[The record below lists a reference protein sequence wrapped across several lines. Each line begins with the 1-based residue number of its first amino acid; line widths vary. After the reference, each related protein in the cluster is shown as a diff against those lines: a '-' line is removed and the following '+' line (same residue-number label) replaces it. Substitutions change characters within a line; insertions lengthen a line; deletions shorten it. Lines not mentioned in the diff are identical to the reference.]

1 MFNRRRNLF
10 IYSVVFIV
18 IRVIK
23 GKVKVITQRKRQKKK
38 HTNTHTNKETNK
50 NKRKPT
56 SKQVIVVVQ
65 SLIQYSKVNAKR
77 EEHCLHSIW
86 KFNAWKGSHF

>member
-10 IYSVVFIV
+10 IYSVMFIV

-77 EEHCLHSIW
+77 EEHCLHSI
-86 KFNAWKGSHF
+86 

>member
-1 MFNRRRNLF
+1 M
-10 IYSVVFIV
+10 
-18 IRVIK
+18 
-23 GKVKVITQRKRQKKK
+23 
-38 HTNTHTNKETNK
+38 
-50 NKRKPT
+50 

-77 EEHCLHSIW
+77 EEHCLDSIW

>member
-1 MFNRRRNLF
+1 M
-10 IYSVVFIV
+10 
-18 IRVIK
+18 
-23 GKVKVITQRKRQKKK
+23 
-38 HTNTHTNKETNK
+38 
-50 NKRKPT
+50 

-65 SLIQYSKVNAKR
+65 SLIQYSKVNGTLPA